1 MNFDSQRKNANGPSA
16 AKPGDMRIS
25 NASSTCVFEQE
36 EINRTSLRHK
46 SFMNVRPPVL
56 QQPIP
61 DVELRKRKK
70 SQEEGDINIG
80 ALGKRDSVNQANNFI
95 GFNKKTMSEYRDE
108 ENASS
113 KYSDRE
119 IDDVGENCND
129 NSKGDESPEVQQLAA
144 LPTPQL

>member
-1 MNFDSQRKNANGPSA
+1 MNFDQNVKQQSDPLQLVDNQHANQ
-16 AKPGDMRIS
+16 RIS
-25 NASSTCVFEQE
+25 NASSTCVFEQDDG
-36 EINRTSLRHK
+36 INRTSLRHK

-70 SQEEGDINIG
+70 SQEEGEINVAG
-80 ALGKRDSVNQANNFI
+80 LNKRDSVNHANNFI

-119 IDDVGENCND
+119 IDDVGEDSND
-129 NSKGDESPEVQQLAA
+129 ISKDELPEFAHLAH
-144 LPTPQL
+144 